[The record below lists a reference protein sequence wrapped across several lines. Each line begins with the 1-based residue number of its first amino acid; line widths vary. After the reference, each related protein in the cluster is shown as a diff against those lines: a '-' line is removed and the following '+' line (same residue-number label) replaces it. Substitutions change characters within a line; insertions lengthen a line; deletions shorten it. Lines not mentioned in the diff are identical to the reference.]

1 MVQFQ
6 KGKCMTQE
14 EKAIMKNK
22 IKLDILEL
30 QQQIK
35 DLEKKISPIACDC
48 SLDDLNREAMKEE
61 QTLTLNLIEQ
71 KQQRIALLNSLNV
84 EDEEYGICQECDE
97 DIPFQRLLLIPESKY
112 CVSCLNEMQKN

>member
-1 MVQFQ
+1 
-6 KGKCMTQE
+6 MTQ
-14 EKAIMKNK
+14 KQQNK
-22 IKLDILEL
+22 LQFSITQEIKYLNSQIRNL
-30 QQQIK
+30 Q
-35 DLEKKISPIACDC
+35 KKLSPIACDC

-71 KQQRIALLNSLNV
+71 KQQRITLLNSLNI

-97 DIPFQRLLLIPESKY
+97 DIPFKRLLLIPESKY

>member
-1 MVQFQ
+1 MLQFQ
-6 KGKCMTQE
+6 KGKCMTKE
-14 EKAIMKNK
+14 NKKIIKNK
-22 IKLDILEL
+22 IKLDIVEL
-30 QQQIK
+30 QKQIE
-35 DLEKKISPIACDC
+35 DLKQKISPIACDC

-97 DIPFQRLLLIPESKY
+97 DIPFQRLFLIPESKY